1 MVSALLQFNVA
12 VRGGNFQAEVARQR
26 YVSSYGLAQIYAAL
40 GDKQHAMKWLQS
52 AYDER
57 AVWMEY
63 LKVDPVLDSLRSQ
76 RRFQDLA
83 KWASSIPEAALAE
96 FD

>member
-1 MVSALLQFNVA
+1 MFRRMAWLRSTLLWVTNSTQ
-12 VRGGNFQAEVARQR
+12 
-26 YVSSYGLAQIYAAL
+26 
-40 GDKQHAMKWLQS
+40 WLQS